1 MKESVQ
7 DYASVS
13 ASPIASQTEPSV
25 TQHLMVPKPKH
36 AKVFVLQPSGSFGI
50 VRQLLFFTMLPAVYF
65 HNQAS
70 LETDKIYNIRS
81 ERLLPA
87 KLMSAELARAEHAP

>member
-1 MKESVQ
+1 
-7 DYASVS
+7 
-13 ASPIASQTEPSV
+13 
-25 TQHLMVPKPKH
+25 MV
-36 AKVFVLQPSGSFGI
+36 
-50 VRQLLFFTMLPAVYF
+50 PAVYF

-87 KLMSAELARAEHAP
+87 KLICGKLARAEHAP